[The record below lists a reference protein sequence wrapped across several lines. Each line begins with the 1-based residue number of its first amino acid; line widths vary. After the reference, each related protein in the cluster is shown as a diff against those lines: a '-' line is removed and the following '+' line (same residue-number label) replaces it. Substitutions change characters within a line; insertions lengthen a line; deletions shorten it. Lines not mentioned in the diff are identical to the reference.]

1 MKTKDEVF
9 THLFENGYSEQ
20 AIDKILGFMIGKDLK
35 GVDEMVKYKKGTLS
49 FDDFWNWFH
58 DIKKDEELKGE
69 EEFKTLE
76 LDYCPMCVVESLI
89 EDVTRNIF
97 SCAKYGYNPT
107 LISRYERQLEF
118 LKDIREVFDVED
130 ED

>member
-20 AIDKILGFMIGKDLK
+20 AIDKIVGFMIGKDLK

-76 LDYCPMCVVESLI
+76 LNYCPMCVVESLI
-89 EDVTRNIF
+89 EDVLRNIF
-97 SCAKYGYNPT
+97 IYSYSPT
-107 LISRYERQLEF
+107 LTTRYERQLEF